1 MSQNPQ
7 KSDVTDYS
15 KTLFLPQTDFPM
27 RAGLPQRE
35 PEILKYWN
43 EIDLYGKLRQSAAGR
58 AKFVLHDGPPYAN
71 GNIHIGHALNKILKD
86 VVTKSQQMLGF
97 DSNYVPGW
105 DCHGLPIEWK
115 IEEENYRS
123 KGRQKP
129 DFRDSTAMV
138 EFRKECRAYATHWLN
153 VQREEFKRL
162 GIIGDWDHPYAT
174 MSYPAEA
181 QIARELM
188 KFAANGTLYR
198 GSKPVMWSV
207 VEKTALAEAEVEYE
221 DYTSDMVWV
230 KFPIT
235 SPAHGALA
243 NASVV
248 IWTTTPWTLP
258 GNRAISFS
266 PKIAYGL
273 YEVTDAPEDNWAKN
287 GDLLILAD
295 ALAESVFKQARVTAY
310 AKLRDLP
317 ADTLDAVECAHPL
330 KGFEGGYDFT
340 VPLLPGDHVTDDT
353 GTGFV
358 HTAPGHGREDFDVW
372 TANARELEPRG
383 INTTIPYTVDEN
395 GAFTDHAPG
404 FTGKRVLNDK
414 GEKGDA
420 NESVIKALVERGM
433 LLARGRLKHQYP
445 HSWRSKKPVI
455 FRNTPQWFIAMDKD
469 IADHGESKPG
479 DTLRARALRAISVT
493 QWVPPAGQNRING
506 MIAGRPDWVISRQRA
521 WGVPIAVF
529 VREKG
534 DGTAE
539 ILQDE
544 MVNQRITEAFSEEG
558 ADAWYMDGARERF
571 LGSRAG
577 EDWKKVDDIC
587 DVWFDSGSTHA
598 FVLEDRQNFPSL
610 GNIVRKIDGGDD
622 TVMYLEGSDQHRGW
636 FHSSLLESCGTRGR
650 APYDVVLT
658 HGFTLDENGRKMSK
672 SLGNTVEPQKVMKD
686 SGADILRLWVCATD
700 YADDQRIGP
709 EILKNTIETYRKL
722 RNSIRWMLGTLHH
735 FNPADAVAYAD
746 MPELE
751 RLMLHELAG
760 RAAIVR
766 QAYAEFDYKTV
777 VATLSAFMNTELSAF
792 YFDIRKDTL
801 YCDPPS
807 SVARKAALST
817 IDIICDA
824 ILRWLAPVLSFTT
837 DEAWRMYNPNAEPSV
852 HLTLLPEGL
861 EQFRDDVLATKWETI
876 RNVRRVVTGA
886 LELERAAKNIGS
898 SLEASPLVYVSD
910 QNIFNT
916 LFDIDL
922 AEVCITSNAMVT
934 NDEAPDSAF
943 KLADVPGVAVVVEKA
958 VGTKCARSWK
968 ILPTVGE
975 DAEYPDV
982 SPRDAQALR
991 EWKALAEG
999 DQPVEAPAEPVTLI
1013 ETQQPA
1019 QEPLEAT
1026 PEPAASESETAT
1038 KPARKVRAKKI
1049 LAATQVD
1056 EAESAGNTR
1065 KIAAASKAAEANAPA
1080 EAKAKKAKAGK
1091 SKAKKA
1097 SAKKPAAKKA
1107 VAKKAKAKKA
1117 KTKRASAKKSK
1128 AKASKSG
1135 KASSAAKGTKKRA
1148 AKAAAKKAAK
1158 KKAGKKAG
1166 RKSVASK
1173 PKKTKKKAR

>member
-1 MSQNPQ
+1 MSEKPQ
-7 KSDVTDYS
+7 KPDSTDYS
-15 KTLFLPQTDFPM
+15 KTLFLPQTEFPM

-35 PEILKYWN
+35 PEILNEWN
-43 EIDLYGKLRQSAAGR
+43 KIGLYERLRETSAGR
-58 AKFVLHDGPPYAN
+58 PKFVLHDGPPYAN
-71 GNIHIGHALNKILKD
+71 GHIHIGHALNKILKD

-123 KGRQKP
+123 KGKTKP
-129 DFRDSTAMV
+129 DFRDPAAMV
-138 EFRKECRAYATHWLN
+138 AFRRECRAYATHWLN

-188 KFAANGTLYR
+188 KFASNGTLYR

-221 DYTSDMVWV
+221 DYTSDTVWV
-230 KFPIT
+230 KFPVT
-235 SPAHGALA
+235 SPAHGVLA
-243 NASVV
+243 GASIV

-273 YEVTDAPEDNWAKN
+273 YKVTDAPADNWTKN

-310 AKLRDLP
+310 EKVRALP
-317 ADTLDAVECAHPL
+317 AETLDAVECAHPL
-330 KGFEGGYDFT
+330 RGLDGGYQFI
-340 VPLLPGDHVTDDT
+340 VPLLAGDHVTDDT

-372 TANARELEPRG
+372 TANARELEARG

-395 GAFTDHAPG
+395 GALTAQAPG

-420 NESVIKALVERGM
+420 NEAVIKALIEAGM

-455 FRNTPQWFIAMDKD
+455 FRNTPQWFIAMDKPGLGPAYERNEPYPIPVD
-469 IADHGESKPG
+469 PTKNTNFNPNRKPRWRGLRVRSRIRLLRLKIFRTFFNPPKPKWAQQLPSKSADAKTHY
-479 DTLRARALRAISVT
+479 TLRQIALREIART
-493 QWVPPAGQNRING
+493 RWVPLQGENRITG
-506 MIAGRPDWVISRQRA
+506 MIVNRPDWVISRQRA

-534 DGTAE
+534 DGSAE

-544 MVNQRITEAFSEEG
+544 AVNQRIADAFEREG

-571 LGSRAG
+571 LGSKAN

-598 FVLEDRQNFPSL
+598 FVLEDRQNFPNL
-610 GNIVRKIDGGDD
+610 GHIVRKVDGGAD

-636 FHSSLLESCGTRGR
+636 FHSSLLESAGTRGR

-672 SLGNTVEPQKVMKD
+672 SLGNTVEPQKVIAQ

-722 RNSIRWMLGTLHH
+722 RNTIRWMLGTLHH
-735 FNPADAVAYAD
+735 FKPTDAVAPAE

-751 RLMLHELAG
+751 RLMLHRLSEIDAVI
-760 RAAIVR
+760 RE
-766 QAYAEFDYKTV
+766 AYTAFDYKTV
-777 VATLSAFMNTELSAF
+777 VASLTHFMNTELSAF
-792 YFDIRKDTL
+792 YFDIRKDVL

-807 SVARKAALST
+807 STTRKAALT
-817 IDIICDA
+817 TVDILCDA
-824 ILRWLAPVLSFTT
+824 ILKWLAPITSFTA
-837 DEAWRMYNPNAEPSV
+837 DESWFMYRRDGSLSV
-852 HLTLLPEGL
+852 HLLTFPDHLAGY
-861 EQFRDDVLATKWETI
+861 RDDALAAKWETI
-876 RNVRRVVTGA
+876 RDVRRVVTGA
-886 LELERAAKNIGS
+886 LELERAAKRIGS
-898 SLEASPLVYVSD
+898 SLEASPVIYVSD
-910 QNIFNT
+910 RQTLAT

-922 AEVCITSNAMVT
+922 AEVCITSNYEVREG
-934 NDEAPDSAF
+934 EAPPTAF
-943 KLADVPGVAVVVEKA
+943 RLDGVPGVAVVVEKA
-958 VGTKCARSWK
+958 AGRKCARSWK
-968 ILPTVGE
+968 ILPSVGE
-975 DAEYPDV
+975 DPEYPDV
-982 SPRDAQALR
+982 SPRDAVALR
-991 EWKALAEG
+991 EWKAMG
-999 DQPVEAPAEPVTLI
+999 VT
-1013 ETQQPA
+1013 A
-1019 QEPLEAT
+1019 
-1026 PEPAASESETAT
+1026 
-1038 KPARKVRAKKI
+1038 
-1049 LAATQVD
+1049 
-1056 EAESAGNTR
+1056 
-1065 KIAAASKAAEANAPA
+1065 
-1080 EAKAKKAKAGK
+1080 
-1091 SKAKKA
+1091 
-1097 SAKKPAAKKA
+1097 
-1107 VAKKAKAKKA
+1107 
-1117 KTKRASAKKSK
+1117 
-1128 AKASKSG
+1128 
-1135 KASSAAKGTKKRA
+1135 
-1148 AKAAAKKAAK
+1148 
-1158 KKAGKKAG
+1158 
-1166 RKSVASK
+1166 
-1173 PKKTKKKAR
+1173 

>member
-1 MSQNPQ
+1 MTEKPQ
-7 KSDVTDYS
+7 KSDASDYS
-15 KTLFLPQTDFPM
+15 KTLFLPQTEFPM

-35 PEILKYWN
+35 PEILKRWN
-43 EIDLYGKLRQSAAGR
+43 EIGLYERLREKAAGR

-123 KGRQKP
+123 KGKTKP

-138 EFRKECRAYATHWLN
+138 AFRKECRVYATHWLN

-174 MSYPAEA
+174 MDYFAEA

-221 DYTSDMVWV
+221 DYTSDTVWV
-230 KFPIT
+230 KFPV
-235 SPAHGALA
+235 AQVELA
-243 NASVV
+243 SGKDASAAIVQAVSDASIV

-266 PKIAYGL
+266 SKIAYGL
-273 YEVTDAPEDNWAKN
+273 YRVTAAPADNWAKT

-295 ALAESVFKQARVTAY
+295 TLADAVFAQARVAAYEKVGAVPATAL
-310 AKLRDLP
+310 A
-317 ADTLDAVECAHPL
+317 TMECTHPL
-330 KGFEGGYDFT
+330 AGLSGGYDFR
-340 VPLLPGDHVTDDT
+340 VPLLEGEHVTADT

-372 TANARELEPRG
+372 TANARALEARG

-404 FTGKRVLNDK
+404 FTGKRVINDK

-420 NESVIKALVERGM
+420 NEAVIKALVDAGM

-469 IADHGESKPG
+469 IADAGKAKPG

-534 DGTAE
+534 DGSAE
-539 ILQDE
+539 ILQDDA
-544 MVNQRITEAFSEEG
+544 VNKRIADAFEKEG
-558 ADAWYMDGARERF
+558 ADAWYMDGARGRF
-571 LGSRAG
+571 LGSLAN
-577 EDWKKVDDIC
+577 EDWKKIDDIC

-598 FVLEDRQNFPSL
+598 FVLEDPVHFPGL
-610 GNIVRKIDGGDD
+610 KGIKRKVDGGRD

-672 SLGNTVEPQKVMKD
+672 SLGNTVEPQKVMAQ

-735 FNPADAVAYAD
+735 FKRSERIAHAD

-751 RLMLHELAG
+751 RLMLHRLAEQ
-760 RAAIVR
+760 AAIVR

-777 VATLSAFMNTELSAF
+777 VASLSAFMNTELSAF

-807 SVARKAALST
+807 SLARKAALTT

-824 ILRWLAPVLSFTT
+824 ILRWFAPVLSFTT
-837 DEAWRMYNPNAEPSV
+837 EEAWQLYRPDAEPSV
-852 HLTLLPEGL
+852 HLALFPDGL
-861 EQFRDDVLATKWETI
+861 EAFRGDALAAKWETI
-876 RNVRRVVTGA
+876 RDVRRVVTGA

-898 SLEASPLVYVSD
+898 SLEASPLVYIPDSA
-910 QNIFNT
+910 IFRT
-916 LFDIDL
+916 LFDVDL

-934 NDEAPDSAF
+934 NDDAPAAAF
-943 KLADVPGVAVVVEKA
+943 RLNDVPGVAVVVEKA

-968 ILPTVGE
+968 ILPDVGS
-975 DAEYPDV
+975 DPEYPDV
-982 SPRDAQALR
+982 SLRDANALR
-991 EWKALAEG
+991 EWKALG
-999 DQPVEAPAEPVTLI
+999 VTI
-1013 ETQQPA
+1013 
-1019 QEPLEAT
+1019 
-1026 PEPAASESETAT
+1026 
-1038 KPARKVRAKKI
+1038 
-1049 LAATQVD
+1049 
-1056 EAESAGNTR
+1056 
-1065 KIAAASKAAEANAPA
+1065 
-1080 EAKAKKAKAGK
+1080 
-1091 SKAKKA
+1091 
-1097 SAKKPAAKKA
+1097 
-1107 VAKKAKAKKA
+1107 
-1117 KTKRASAKKSK
+1117 
-1128 AKASKSG
+1128 
-1135 KASSAAKGTKKRA
+1135 
-1148 AKAAAKKAAK
+1148 
-1158 KKAGKKAG
+1158 
-1166 RKSVASK
+1166 
-1173 PKKTKKKAR
+1173 